1 MQFKQCFSC
10 YLQVLFQELL
20 HGSGSL
26 FLPLP
31 FHRDGDLV
39 ALLDGQPHQ
48 LHQLRGL
55 HRLAL
60 LGNGD
65 DGGLKALGH
74 LGQLSGGAGVDAQ
87 LVTNGM
93 DTVAITWDAQAGT
106 YHYEYLD
113 RNTGCA
119 NAMHFVNSQGQDVI
133 VGTNREI
140 DEIALYTVT
149 E

>member
-1 MQFKQCFSC
+1 MTND
-10 YLQVLFQELL
+10 ELL
-20 HGSGSL
+20 FFTSMPQM
-26 FLPLP
+26 LPLYTAL
-31 FHRDGDLV
+31 RD
-39 ALLDGQPHQ
+39 Q
-48 LHQLRGL
+48 
-55 HRLAL
+55 
-60 LGNGD
+60 
-65 DGGLKALGH
+65 
-74 LGQLSGGAGVDAQ
+74 
-87 LVTNGM
+87 
-93 DTVAITWDAQAGT
+93 QAGT

>member
-1 MQFKQCFSC
+1 M
-10 YLQVLFQELL
+10 
-20 HGSGSL
+20 
-26 FLPLP
+26 
-31 FHRDGDLV
+31 
-39 ALLDGQPHQ
+39 
-48 LHQLRGL
+48 
-55 HRLAL
+55 
-60 LGNGD
+60 
-65 DGGLKALGH
+65 
-74 LGQLSGGAGVDAQ
+74 DAQ

-93 DTVAITWDAQAGT
+93 DTVAITWDQQAGT

-119 NAMHFVNSQGQDVI
+119 NAMHFVNSQSQDVI